1 MFNWGDDEFVE
12 LECRYLL
19 AIAILSSLYTGAQ
32 AFRQIQELST
42 GKQMIKP
49 SVAAIIDFFGDQVC
63 NLNSFLYG
71 VTLFSMRL

>member
-1 MFNWGDDEFVE
+1 
-12 LECRYLL
+12 LL

-42 GKQMIKP
+42 GKQLIKP

-63 NLNSFLYG
+63 NNVNSFLYG
-71 VTLFSMRL
+71 VTLFSM